1 MHTRFARLSIHLLLA
16 IGIMLGLAF
25 IAEVPTSSAAEIT
38 NIARSARATASTVFS
53 NDYRPERA
61 IDGIW
66 GYNQWVWASAGEL
79 NPWLRLSWSSTQVVT
94 EVRIYDRPGTDE
106 NINSGV
112 LTFSDG
118 SSLVVR
124 DIPQEGTSPKRVS
137 FAPKAITWVKFQVTG
152 GEGANL
158 GVSEIEVYGRAE
170 QSSPTTTTVATTA
183 TTVTPTSTPPI
194 EHTSG
199 ATNYARSARATA
211 STVFSNDY
219 RPERAIDGIWGYN
232 QWVWASAG
240 ELNPWLQLD
249 WSSTQVVT
257 AVRIYDRPGT
267 GENIN
272 SGVLTFSDGSSITVE
287 NIPQDGALPK
297 ELHFEAKDITW
308 VKFQVTGGEGANL
321 GVSEF
326 EVYGTSS
333 QTTPTT
339 TATTTTV
346 PTITPL
352 PDELGCTI
360 SINSGA
366 VHTNSPNVQLYLQ
379 VPEATQMQI
388 SNDGG
393 FSGTRWQT
401 YQVTTSWMLNDP
413 GARIATLLVYA
424 RFRDAKGNVLCGGA
438 SLIDDIIYDPL
449 PPTVTLRLTPLAA
462 KQSRLQLQVDDQVGG
477 SGVDAMMLANRSD
490 FLGAVWQPFTDT
502 IILNETQ
509 GNTIF
514 VRVRDRAG
522 SSSAI
527 TSLPDAKRSAVY
539 LPLMHR

>member
-158 GVSEIEVYGRAE
+158 GVSEFEIYGPARLRTNVA
-170 QSSPTTTTVATTA
+170 PLATTTT
-183 TTVTPTSTPPI
+183 S
-194 EHTSG
+194 S
-199 ATNYARSARATA
+199 
-211 STVFSNDY
+211 VFSNDY
-219 RPERAIDGIWGYN
+219 RPQRAIDGIWGYN